1 MSAGGTSR
9 GGGRAAKSNAARA
22 RKRAATPSRSRAPRA
37 RTAVRRKAEPVG
49 DLDLVGIGSMV
60 VDRIHRTRRVL
71 SANEKG
77 LLESV
82 PGGGPVETCIGGLM
96 LNQLGWAALFG
107 LPVGIF
113 GRQADDDAGRALRR
127 AMARHGITTH
137 LDLTGSASSI
147 AEIFVDAD
155 GERAIYMSA
164 GATAETRPEHLRRD
178 HAGFIAR
185 ARRLTTEISQLPL
198 DTTLAALELA
208 HAAGLE
214 TVVDLDVLPSD
225 AVATL
230 GDRETLD
237 AILARADLLKPT
249 AAAARELLP
258 GEGDLLALARRLRAR
273 YGNARVLITDG
284 ANGSILSDA
293 KGERRVPAYRA
304 ARVIDSTGAGDAF
317 LGGYLAGEALGLSP
331 LDAARLGNA
340 CGAACVERVGAFP
353 DDPAELRARVLA
365 LYDGARP
372 KDRRWR
378 DLVAR
383 TTGPRGRR
391 RAAIAVVPEDASVGA
406 GRRVL
411 DVAAR
416 ELAALAGRHDGVS
429 LLAAAELIEAAEAR
443 GGRVH
448 VTGVG
453 KPEHVARYAASL
465 LASTGIPA
473 TFLHATETLHGSL
486 GQLVP
491 GDVVIAISNS
501 GTTSECLLAARAVR
515 DYGGRLIGVTGG
527 LASPLAELADVTLD
541 AAIKEE
547 GGPLGLAPRA
557 SVLAEVAVL
566 AALGAVLQ
574 ARRGLDRQGYAA
586 RHPAGAL
593 GRQARGEDSGGN
605 HSGGRPSGR

>member
-1 MSAGGTSR
+1 MTARRSAKGASV
-9 GGGRAAKSNAARA
+9 RASKS
-22 RKRAATPSRSRAPRA
+22 TPSASADVGSR
-37 RTAVRRKAEPVG
+37 E
-49 DLDLVGIGSMV
+49 LDLVGIGSMV

-71 SANEKG
+71 AANEKG
-77 LLESV
+77 LLESA
-82 PGGGPVETCIGGLM
+82 PGVGPVQSCIGGLM

-107 LPVGIF
+107 LHVGIF
-113 GRQADDDAGRALRR
+113 GRQADDDAGRQLRR
-127 AMARHGITTH
+127 AMARHGIKTR
-137 LDLTGSASSI
+137 LDLSGSASSI
-147 AEIFVDAD
+147 AEIFVDGE
-155 GERAIYMSA
+155 GERAIYMAA

-178 HAGFIAR
+178 HADFIAR
-185 ARRLTTEISQLPL
+185 ARRLTTEVSQLPL

-230 GDRETLD
+230 GNRKTLD
-237 AILARADLLKPT
+237 AVLAAADLLKPT
-249 AAAARELLP
+249 AAAVRELFP
-258 GEGDLLALARRLRAR
+258 DEPDLARLARRLREK
-273 YGNARVLITDG
+273 YGNGRVLLTDG
-284 ANGSILSDA
+284 ANGSIVSDA
-293 KGERRVPAYRA
+293 KGERRIPAYRVF
-304 ARVIDSTGAGDAF
+304 RVVDSTGAGDAF
-317 LGGYLAGEALGLSP
+317 LGGYLAGEALGLAS

-340 CGAACVERVGAFP
+340 CGAACVERIGAFP
-353 DDPAELRARVLA
+353 DEPARLRARVLA

-372 KDRRWR
+372 R
-378 DLVAR
+378 DLRWKALVSGTDAADEA
-383 TTGPRGRR
+383 GPR
-391 RAAIAVVPEDASVGA
+391 A

-411 DVAAR
+411 EVAAR
-416 ELAALAGRHDGVS
+416 ELASLAARHDGAA
-429 LLAAAELIEAAEAR
+429 LLAAAELIEASEAA

-465 LASTGIPA
+465 LASTGIPT

-486 GQLVP
+486 GQIVP

-527 LASPLAELADVTLD
+527 LVSPLAELADVTLD
-541 AAIKEE
+541 AGVQEE

-557 SVLAEVAVL
+557 SVAAEILVL

-574 ARRGLDRQGYAA
+574 ERRGLDRKGYAA

-593 GRQARGEDSGGN
+593 GKQARADAKG
-605 HSGGRPSGR
+605 